1 MDMFVL
7 TNFMDRSGNWL
18 EYKPRIALSGYM
30 DR

>member
-7 TNFMDRSGNWL
+7 TNFMDQLENWL